1 MCLQHGVPLKLLCE
15 KFAHTRFE
23 PSGWTGNEQIGY
35 AKSVM
40 DYLFRWMQLRF
51 LSGQQLDLFAGLTPA
66 SGPAQPALTA
76 SSVILSEPHS
86 ANSDAVI
93 LSEGR
98 SPESKNPEAASPTH
112 TAATFSAT
120 SPSGP
125 WALDPGPSS
134 SDPWSAAATA
144 PLYTDRT
151 PPQQGIASEPQAVIS
166 KDLQARSGT
175 SPSGSST
182 LDPGPL
188 AAVEDRGIY
197 HTASAMASMVNMG
210 DSPSCSTCGSIMTR
224 NGSCYRCMECGS
236 TSGCS

>member
-1 MCLQHGVPLKLLCE
+1 VPLKLLCE

-35 AKSVM
+35 AKSIM

-66 SGPAQPALTA
+66 AAGPAQPALAASA
-76 SSVILSEPHS
+76 SSSSSPSLLS
-86 ANSDAVI
+86 
-93 LSEGR
+93 
-98 SPESKNPEAASPTH
+98 SPERGSASDPTP
-112 TAATFSAT
+112 AAT
-120 SPSGP
+120 
-125 WALDPGPSS
+125 
-134 SDPWSAAATA
+134 DPWLAAATA

-166 KDLQARSGT
+166 KDLSARSGMDGGVI
-175 SPSGSST
+175 PS
-182 LDPGPL
+182 
-188 AAVEDRGIY
+188 AVEGPAAILATADRGIY